1 MNITESDLNI
11 IVKKVIQEV
20 TNKLSQNHHKGG
32 NIYYRGTVPNETKHI
47 STGNEFW
54 DNNLFVSKD
63 KALAMDYG
71 NHITIY
77 QMKPSAKIAT
87 ERKMRIKPNKNDN
100 YLSYLCKVLYK
111 AKKLGYDVI
120 EFNRQG
126 DVGTIIINK
135 EAIENI
141 I

>member
-11 IVKKVIQEV
+11 IVKNAIQEAI
-20 TNKLSQNHHKGG
+20 NELSQSHHKGG
-32 NIYYRGTVPNETKHI
+32 NIYYKGTVPNETKRI
-47 STGNEFW
+47 TTGNEFW

-63 KALAMDYG
+63 KALAMAYG

-77 QMKPSAKIAT
+77 QMKPNAKIAT
-87 ERKMRIKPNKNDN
+87 ERKMGIKPNRNDN

-135 EAIENI
+135 EAIENVI
-141 I
+141 